1 MAEAILIPRV
11 ARGLIRPATP
21 EEIAKEDSFFPLCSD
36 LGFILTTDTGSVII
50 RNTGEMGF
58 TNLNLHRRIV
68 HNPDIP
74 VGSDYTFVKYREDG
88 TAYPQDVKIG
98 VWDSMYSYRTTTTYM
113 HDEESE
119 TCEIP

>member
-1 MAEAILIPRV
+1 MAYAIPKV
-11 ARGLIRPATP
+11 ARGLIKPATP

-36 LGFILTTDTGSVII
+36 LGLILVTDTGNVII
-50 RNTGEMGF
+50 RNTGEMGY

-68 HNPDIP
+68 HDPEIP
-74 VGSDYTFVKYREDG
+74 AGSSYSFVKYREDG

-98 VWDSMYSYRTTTTYM
+98 VWDSRYSYRTTTTYM